1 MDYGRPALADRL
13 AAEFV
18 AGTLRGPARRRFETL
33 LPAHPALRAATH
45 AWQERLMPLTVA
57 IAPEAPPARVWQ
69 HIDARIDGA
78 VAGAA
83 GSNATGPNTSSS
95 SALHRGAGSRL
106 AFWRGLSAFAG
117 LAAVV
122 LAVLLISPQPVQAP
136 IVVVLSATGGPA
148 GSASAAAFV
157 ASISADGRALVTRP
171 LVRVGLQA
179 DRALELWA
187 IPGDGAPRSL
197 GLISASGATV
207 LQKRQELEGA
217 DTLAVSL
224 EPAGG
229 SPTGAPTGPVL
240 YAGKLT
246 L

>member
-1 MDYGRPALADRL
+1 MDYGRPDLADRL
-13 AAEFV
+13 ACAFV
-18 AGTLRGPARRRFETL
+18 VGTLRGPARRRFETL

-45 AWQERLMPLTVA
+45 AWRDRLMPLTVA

-69 HIDARIDGA
+69 RIDARIDGA
-78 VAGAA
+78 GAV
-83 GSNATGPNTSSS
+83 GSSAPGS
-95 SALHRGAGSRL
+95 SALPRGSNSRL

-117 LAAVV
+117 VAAIV
-122 LAVLLISPQPVQAP
+122 LTVLLISPQPVQAP

-148 GSASAAAFV
+148 GSVASASFV

-171 LVRVGLQA
+171 IVNVALQA
-179 DRALELWA
+179 NRALELWA
-187 IPGDGAPRSL
+187 IPPGGAPRSL
-197 GLISASGATV
+197 GLISASGVTV
-207 LQKRQELEGA
+207 LQKRNALEGA